1 MAPIA
6 ALPSPPAAI
15 IVQVD
20 VRRCDITASSPMG
33 RKLSLPQGAVAIN
46 ANYFWQGTPIGVLM
60 SHGTRT
66 STLPLTKT
74 RAVLVIQGKKAT
86 VHVVTPTEAER
97 SVRTVWKG
105 ATVIQAGP
113 RIVHQGQI
121 TPRSEIA
128 KEKVSADVLRRT
140 NHTVIGITKEG
151 KLLLCFIRGQ
161 TVSEC
166 ARIVQ
171 QAGAVEALNLDGGGS
186 ASLRYQGQSHGR
198 VNPYTA
204 LIVKPLR

>member
-20 VRRCDITASSPMG
+20 LRRCDITASSPMG
-33 RKLSLPQGAVAIN
+33 RKLSLPQGAAAIN
-46 ANYFWQGTPIGVLM
+46 ANYFWQGKPIGVLM
-60 SHGTRT
+60 SQGTRT
-66 STLPLTKT
+66 LSLPLTKS

-86 VHVVTPTEAER
+86 VHVVTPAEAER

-113 RIVHQGQI
+113 RIVHEGRV
-121 TPRSEIA
+121 TTRSEIA
-128 KEKVSADVLRRT
+128 NEKVSADVLRRT
-140 NHTVIGITKEG
+140 NHTVIGITRAG

-161 TVSEC
+161 TVAEC

-186 ASLRYQGQSHGR
+186 ASLRYQGQSYGR
-198 VNPYTA
+198 TNPYTA